1 MPTSKHRFIP
11 LAPEGLLQEVREQ
24 LASQIPVQKKGSL
37 HNYNLPNPY
46 EKVRDAVVRE
56 IADSMEKW
64 AEAEQ
69 KVIMDF
75 ERPRFKPE
83 FFQLKKG
90 GDTVWT
96 NKGQTSLLVPFFKGT
111 INVLVRV
118 LGSGAEYSIQ

>member
-11 LAPEGLLQEVREQ
+11 LAPQGLLQEVGEQ

-37 HNYNLPNPY
+37 HNYNLPNAC
-46 EKVRDAVVRE
+46 EDISLE
-56 IADSMEKW
+56 ADNMEKW

-69 KVIMDF
+69 KVILDF
-75 ERPRFKPE
+75 ERPRYKPQ

-96 NKGQTSLLVPFFKGT
+96 NKGQTCLLVPFFKGT
-111 INVLVRV
+111 MEVLVRV
-118 LGSGAEYSIQ
+118 LDSDAEYLIKWECGI